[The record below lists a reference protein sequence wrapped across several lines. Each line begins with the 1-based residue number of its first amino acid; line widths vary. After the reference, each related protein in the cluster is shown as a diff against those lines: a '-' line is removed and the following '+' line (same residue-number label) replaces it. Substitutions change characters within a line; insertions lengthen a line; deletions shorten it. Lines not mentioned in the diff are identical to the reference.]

1 MGAMQKFQI
10 PSPPSAFPFASRYAE
25 VMGHRIHYV
34 EVGSGDPVVFFH
46 GNPTSS
52 YLWRNVIEPVAKAC
66 SRRVIAFDLLGFGKS
81 DKPSDLV
88 HTLQLHADVV
98 EGFINRLDLRNL
110 ILVGDDWGGPLAAN
124 YAVGHQGN
132 VRGLALMESFL
143 WPMTWDD
150 DFSPEFR
157 TPFRLMRS
165 PVGSVL
171 NQGFNIMTK
180 KLIPEHCPIS
190 PDSLNHYINS
200 FPTMGSRNAMASFPK
215 LLPVEGKPKA
225 SYDFFV
231 ELQRGL
237 RSFKAPVM
245 WIKAT
250 PGVVPSDDYPP
261 QRKRLDEV
269 RALIPHMVIKQF
281 GPGHH
286 FLAEERPERVVELVS
301 GWINEIR
308 ETAGP

>member
-1 MGAMQKFQI
+1 MGANPKFKI
-10 PSPPSAFPFASRYAE
+10 PSPPSAFPFVSRYAE
-25 VMGHRIHYV
+25 VMGYRIHYV
-34 EVGSGDPVVFFH
+34 EVGSGEPVLFFH

-52 YLWRNVIEPVAKAC
+52 YLWRNVIGPVAAATSK
-66 SRRVIAFDLLGFGKS
+66 RVIAFDLLGFGKS
-81 DKPSDLV
+81 DKPADLT
-88 HTLQLHADVV
+88 HTLQLHAWVV
-98 EGFINRLDLRNL
+98 EGFIKKMDLRNL

-124 YAVGHQGN
+124 YAVHHQDN
-132 VRGLALMESFL
+132 VRSLVLMESFL
-143 WPMTWDD
+143 WPMTWEE

-157 TPFRLMRS
+157 MPFKLMRS
-165 PVGSVL
+165 PFGYLFTQV
-171 NQGFNIMTK
+171 FNIMTK

-200 FPTMGSRNAMASFPK
+200 CSTIGSRNALGAFPK

-225 SYDFFV
+225 SYDFFM

-237 RSFKAPVM
+237 KSFKAPVM

-250 PGVVPSDDYPP
+250 PGVVPSDDYLP

-269 RALIPHMVIKQF
+269 KALIPHMAIKQF

-286 FLAEERPERVVELVS
+286 FLAEERPERVAELVS
-301 GWINEIR
+301 GWINDI
-308 ETAGP
+308 P